1 MKFFSTT
8 FALPTLRIRNL
19 VFAGLIAL
27 AHQAASQTTPDS
39 LARPSTSSGT
49 PSTNSGTPARLAF
62 TEQDIA
68 QAISENETLLKK
80 YPNQDFSPL
89 VMFQLGE
96 LYVRR
101 SAIAYQKSMTAYDA
115 ALKRYEAGKE
125 KTEPQVPRID
135 FSEAISL
142 SDQILAKFPTAQ
154 FLDKVLY
161 RLALCHSESGNGE
174 MARIYLER
182 LVEEYPRSAYLL
194 ESYFRLGENY
204 FDNREYDRAI
214 AAYSKLFNKWDNP
227 YFNMALYKLG
237 WAYYNTNDYA
247 KAISTFIYVI
257 DDINR
262 VSSVKDATALG
273 ATKIDLRKESIEY
286 ISQSFAEFG
295 GARKAEKF
303 LIETLDALPPATP
316 VANGKPTEREY
327 LVDIFLKLADTYR
340 DRNAYDESSAT
351 LETLLRRWPLHLQ
364 APQLQ
369 NRIVENHLQAGN
381 PEKAEA
387 ARVTL
392 VENYGPGSAWLA
404 HYFKNENIPGAIE
417 ARIAALTLTDEMLY
431 TLATEAQTRAQKS
444 GDENEY
450 KLAISRY
457 GEYLEKFPNSPAAA
471 KTQYYLADCYYE
483 IKAFADAADAYHK
496 VVVNHPA
503 SEFAGES
510 AYNRVIA
517 NLEEVDQATTVDSM
531 TYQLADFLGT
541 GITQILRLPN
551 KSYARLLNACSDY
564 SKTPAVTGAASHSM
578 KTSEAGSLAHLADR
592 QLEKRQEKL
601 PEVMMKYGETL
612 YKVGQFEL
620 SRQVYLKVA
629 TELPPNQYSLSA
641 LTMVA
646 NSSFQEENYQVS
658 EKWYRKIISDFP
670 DSTRHVERA
679 NKMIA
684 SGSYKVAETMKSA
697 GADSA
702 AAQAFV
708 ALAGSSK
715 DDEIS
720 KRSLLEAAALFEK
733 KNDKA
738 YAMSVYEQFYS
749 KFPTAEGAE
758 LSLLKAGEL
767 AEDQANWPHAVQNYL
782 TLANDFPVSQ
792 HAARAVFQAGQCY
805 ENARDTVNAITTY
818 RRYTQ
823 TYKEDAAQL
832 LDVMGK
838 LGELY
843 YHQGQFAEA
852 KKSLEET
859 IAAYRKFIKQEE
871 AVDEYIP
878 AQAQFL
884 LAEMRFQDYCKL
896 ELKPPFERNFKKK
909 KTLFNEVLTAY
920 REASD
925 YQVADWATA
934 ATHKI
939 GESFEE
945 FARAFSAAPRP
956 EGLSEADLA
965 AYEES
970 LLQKVRPF
978 KERALETYRANL
990 KMAEENSVQND
1001 WVARSHQRAE
1011 ALAAE
1016 LGVAA
1021 NGDLGHSSSNGT
1033 VEQSTN

>member
-1 MKFFSTT
+1 MMKYFFTA
-8 FALPTLRIRNL
+8 FALPTLWIRSL
-19 VFAGLIAL
+19 VFAGIVAFV
-27 AHQAASQTTPDS
+27 HQAAAQSPQDS
-39 LARPSTSSGT
+39 LARPSTNSGT
-49 PSTNSGTPARLAF
+49 PSRLAF

-68 QAISENETLLKK
+68 QAISENETLLKR
-80 YPNQDFSPL
+80 YPNQDFTPL
-89 VMFQLGE
+89 VMFQLCE

-101 SAIAYQKSMTAYDA
+101 SAFAYQKAMTNYDA
-115 ALKRYEAGKE
+115 ALKRFEAGEE
-125 KTEPQVPRID
+125 KTEPSVPRID

-142 SDQILAKFPTAQ
+142 ADQILVKFPTVQ

-174 MARIYLER
+174 MARAYLER
-182 LVEEYPRSAYLL
+182 LVQEYPRSAYLL

-204 FDNREYDRAI
+204 FDKREYDLAI

-262 VSSVKDATALG
+262 VSSIKNATALG

-286 ISQSFAEFG
+286 IAQSFAEFG
-295 GARKAEKF
+295 GAHKAEKF
-303 LIETLDALPPATP
+303 LIETLGALPPATP
-316 VANGKPTEREY
+316 AANGKTIEREY

-340 DRNAYDESSAT
+340 DRNAYDESSST
-351 LETLLRRWPLHLQ
+351 LGTLLRRWPLHLQ

-369 NRIVENHLQAGN
+369 NRIIDNHLQAGN

-387 ARVTL
+387 ARVAL

-404 HYFKNENIPGAIE
+404 HYFKNETVFGAIE
-417 ARIAALTLTDEMLY
+417 ARIAALTLTDEILY

-450 KLAISRY
+450 KLAVARY

-471 KTQYYLADCYYE
+471 KTQYYQADCYYE
-483 IKAFADAADAYHK
+483 IKAFAEAADAYQK
-496 VVVNHPA
+496 VMVNFPA
-503 SEFAGES
+503 SEFASEA

-517 NLEEVDQATTVDSM
+517 NLEEVEHATTVDSM
-531 TYQLADFLGT
+531 TYQIADFLGT

-564 SKTPAVTGAASHSM
+564 SKAPAVSDSSSLSM
-578 KTSEAGSLAHLADR
+578 NTPKADSLALLTDG
-592 QLEKRQEKL
+592 QLEKRREKL

-629 TELPPNQYSLSA
+629 TELPPNQYSLNS

-646 NSSFQEENYQVS
+646 NSTFQEENYQES

-679 NKMIA
+679 HKMIA
-684 SGSYKVAETMKSA
+684 SGSYKVAEGIKAA

-720 KRSLLEAAALFEK
+720 KRSLLEAAVLFEK

-738 YAMSVYEQFYS
+738 YAMSVYEQFYA

-758 LSLLKAGEL
+758 LALLKAGQL
-767 AEDQANWPHAVQNYL
+767 AEDQGNWPHAVQNYL
-782 TLANDFPVSQ
+782 ALANDFPVSQ
-792 HAARAVFQAGQCY
+792 HAARAVFQTGQCY

-818 RRYTQ
+818 RRFTQ
-823 TYKEDAAQL
+823 TYKDDAAQL
-832 LDVMGK
+832 LEVMGK

-843 YHQGQFAEA
+843 FYQGHFAEA

-871 AVDEYIP
+871 ALDEYIP

-909 KTLFNEVLTAY
+909 KNLFNEVLAAY

-956 EGLSEADLA
+956 EGLSEADLVT
-965 AYEES
+965 YEES

-990 KMAEENSVQND
+990 KMAEENNVQNN
-1001 WVARSHQRAE
+1001 WVTRSHQRAE

-1016 LGVAA
+1016 LGVAS
-1021 NGDLGHSSSNGT
+1021 NGDLGHSSSNGS